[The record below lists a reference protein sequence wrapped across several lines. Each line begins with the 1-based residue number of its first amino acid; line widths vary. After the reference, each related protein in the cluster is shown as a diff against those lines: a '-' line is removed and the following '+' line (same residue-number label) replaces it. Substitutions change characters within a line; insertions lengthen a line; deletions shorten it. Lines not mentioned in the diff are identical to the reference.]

1 MQGRPELPAEP
12 DVRIGR
18 REEPDGIAEAD
29 VETLAR
35 EDKREERV

>member
-1 MQGRPELPAEP
+1 MQRGPELPAEP

-35 EDKREERV
+35 EDKREERA